1 MIRINLLPVAQAA
14 QAERQRQELIRAGLL
29 FVLLIATCFLIRI
42 KMVHDLEQTNAR
54 IASVQES
61 LKALETQVKD
71 VKDLEGKKK
80 ALDAKLKVI
89 ADLGKKRVGP
99 VGVMTNLAKATP
111 DRVWL
116 TDFTETGGNA
126 MITGQAIDNQIVA
139 EFLRNLSASRYFP
152 TVDLVETQQDQIGDN
167 KLRKFIVKAT
177 INYAA
182 AEAPPKAD
190 TGAKADAGA
199 KAEEKPQ
206 G

>member
-1 MIRINLLPVAQAA
+1 MIRINLLPVKQAA

-29 FVLLIATCFLIRI
+29 LALLIAICFLLRI
-42 KMVHDLEQTNAR
+42 KMQHDLEQTTAR
-54 IASVQES
+54 IASVEES
-61 LKALETQVKD
+61 LKALDTQVKD

-99 VGVMTNLAKATP
+99 VGVMTNLGKATP

-116 TDFTETGGNA
+116 TEFNETGGNA
-126 MITGQAIDNQIVA
+126 TITGQAVDNQIVA

-152 TVDLVETQQDQIGDN
+152 TVDLVETNQDQIGEN
-167 KLRKFIVKAT
+167 KLRKFIVKAV
-177 INYAA
+177 IDYAA
-182 AEAPPKAD
+182 TEVPPAKTDA
-190 TGAKADAGA
+190 TAKAQ
-199 KAEEKPQ
+199 EKPQ